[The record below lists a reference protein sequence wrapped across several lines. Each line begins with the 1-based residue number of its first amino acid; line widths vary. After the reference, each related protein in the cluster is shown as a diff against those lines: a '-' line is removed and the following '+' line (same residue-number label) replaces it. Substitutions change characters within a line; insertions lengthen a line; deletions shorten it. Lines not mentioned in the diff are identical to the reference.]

1 MQGETTLDARPVH
14 PTSRSIPTFL
24 TRSYTIG
31 GIDTDCLVQLFG
43 DRILLGVSQLDGKL
57 GTWITCHVEET
68 VMDSNTRFRIDV
80 LLGNREDPLTAVYAR
95 RITERIASLRKSNA
109 DTCPPV
115 LLGISIQDRDPKVFS
130 AVVDLLIK
138 LYLEAVLVACSS

>member
-1 MQGETTLDARPVH
+1 M
-14 PTSRSIPTFL
+14 SRSVPTFL

-68 VMDSNTRFRIDV
+68 VMDSKTRFRVDV
-80 LLGNREDPLTAVYAR
+80 VLGNREDPLMAVYAR
-95 RITERIASLRKSNA
+95 RLTEQIASLRKSSA
-109 DTCPPV
+109 DPCPPV
-115 LLGISIQDRDPKVFS
+115 LLGISIRDRDPKVFL
-130 AVVDLLIK
+130 AVVDLLVK
-138 LYLEAVLVACSS
+138 LYREAVLVASSS